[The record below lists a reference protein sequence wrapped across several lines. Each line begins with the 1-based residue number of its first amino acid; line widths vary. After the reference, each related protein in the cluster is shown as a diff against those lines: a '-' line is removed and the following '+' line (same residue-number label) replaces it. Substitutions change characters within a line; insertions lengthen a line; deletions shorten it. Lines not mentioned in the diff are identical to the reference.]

1 VNIHTL
7 ILTFYFLVLFP
18 ITHLVFSDNIFI
30 YDFWHILYFSAALIG
45 VLLSKQ
51 ISLPQLGFNKDN
63 SRQSSVTGFL
73 LGVLPVIGV
82 VLLDGFLIK
91 TGLSKSNLLQGADL
105 RSPEE
110 TGFNLTNTGIFFT
123 ALIIP
128 LVEQL
133 FVTGYIVNN
142 LLRKESTGR
151 FMLSG
156 GLIFSLL
163 HFKLSLGNLVL
174 GMVSAGLL
182 RASGSLIAP
191 ILVHIGFVVAEIL
204 IVLCYPRLITLL
216 VFLI

>member
-1 VNIHTL
+1 MNIYTL

-18 ITHLVFSDNIFI
+18 LTRLAFTGNRFI
-30 YDFWHILYFSAALIG
+30 YDFWYILYFAAALTG

-51 ISLPQLGFNKDN
+51 ISLPQLGFNKDKIKK
-63 SRQSSVTGFL
+63 SLITGFL
-73 LGVLPVIGV
+73 LGTLPVIGV
-82 VLLDGFLIK
+82 TLLDGFLIY
-91 TGLSKSNLLQGADL
+91 TGLSKSDLLEGADL
-105 RSPEE
+105 RAPDEM
-110 TGFNLTNTGIFFT
+110 GFHLSHIGIFFT

-151 FMLSG
+151 FIVSG

-163 HFKLSLGNLVL
+163 HFKLSLGSLIL
-174 GMVSAGLL
+174 GMISAGLL
-182 RASGSLIAP
+182 RASGSLITP
-191 ILVHIGFVVAEIL
+191 ILVHIGFVVAEIS
-204 IVLCYPRLITLL
+204 IVLNYPRLISLL